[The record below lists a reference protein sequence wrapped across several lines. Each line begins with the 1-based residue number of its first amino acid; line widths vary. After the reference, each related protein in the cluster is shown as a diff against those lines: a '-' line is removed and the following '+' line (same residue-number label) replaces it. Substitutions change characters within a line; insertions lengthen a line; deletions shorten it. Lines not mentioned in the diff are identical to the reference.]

1 MSKILSLIIPV
12 YNVEKYIE
20 ECINSVIIQL
30 DNRIEIIIIN
40 DGTPDNSIKIIED
53 CLKDLPQNL
62 QDCFIILNQEN
73 QGQSAARNRALDIV
87 SGEYVGFVDSDDI
100 LDKNYIQ
107 ELFNIIDSFNPDLIS
122 IRGGRFEKTI
132 NQQDVTSEMK
142 LLDKVELYELTQKL
156 KIEIFNRHHW
166 FIWSYIVKKSVIKD
180 NRFAVGIY
188 FEDALFLSS
197 LIFEVNN
204 IYFSDKK
211 LYNYRSNY
219 NGSLL
224 SVSPE
229 NIEKNINSYRFVI
242 SHYYNEIKN
251 NSLYSISYV
260 ISLQS
265 YLIYLKNKKG
275 MFDMIKAYYEFIDC
289 NKCVNKKLILNKG
302 NFLFYKFGVFFLIL
316 ISIFRK

>member
-30 DNRIEIIIIN
+30 DNRIEIIIVN
-40 DGTPDNSIKIIED
+40 DGTPDNSMKIIEH

-62 QDCFIILNQEN
+62 QGCFIILNQEN

-87 SGEYVGFVDSDDI
+87 SGEYVAFVDSDDI

-107 ELFNIIDSFNPDLIS
+107 ELFNIIDSFNPDIIS
-122 IRGGRFEKTI
+122 IRGGRFEKII
-132 NQQDVTSEMK
+132 NHQDVTSEMK

-197 LIFEVNN
+197 LMFEVNN

-265 YLIYLKNKKG
+265 YLIYLKNRKG

>member
-30 DNRIEIIIIN
+30 DNRIEIIIVN
-40 DGTPDNSIKIIED
+40 DGTPDNSMKIIEHF
-53 CLKDLPQNL
+53 LKDLPQNL

-132 NQQDVTSEMK
+132 NHQDVTSEMK

-166 FIWSYIVKKSVIKD
+166 FIWSYIVKKSVIKN
-180 NRFAVGIY
+180 NRFAVGVY

-197 LIFEVNN
+197 LMFEVNN